1 MIALLRYRW
10 VCLARS
16 RAGLWP
22 IPRDSETLRTLTR
35 DLECCTSSDDE
46 SDLRYNELLRVLG
59 GANDATKKALC
70 SL

>member
-1 MIALLRYRW
+1 MIELWRYRW

-16 RAGLWP
+16 SAGLWP

-59 GANDATKKALC
+59 GADDATKKALC